1 MIDENTQGNIRLEVI
16 AEDTFFTPW
25 ESNFKV
31 DASKKVT
38 VEVKSKTNSQ
48 PIMEAKVSNI
58 TQETVTLTERDH
70 VVNILKLLVKEQINI
85 KNISYKKD
93 KLNNIVATY
102 LTEYKIDDSNKII
115 ERIVKVLET
124 KSKKWL

>member
-1 MIDENTQGNIRLEVI
+1 M
-16 AEDTFFTPW
+16 
-25 ESNFKV
+25 

-38 VEVKSKTNSQ
+38 VEVMSKTDSQ

-58 TQETVTLTERDH
+58 SQDVVTLTERDH